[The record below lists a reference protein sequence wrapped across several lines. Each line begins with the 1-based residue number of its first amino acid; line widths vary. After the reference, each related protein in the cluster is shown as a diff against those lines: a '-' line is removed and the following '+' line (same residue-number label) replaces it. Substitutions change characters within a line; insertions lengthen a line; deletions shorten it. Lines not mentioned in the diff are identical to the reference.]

1 MPMER
6 EAYQN
11 LLSEL
16 LLPDLEHSRRTDIL
30 TEIQNEYNGTTGEY
44 AALQEKADK
53 LAKDNNELILANSKL
68 FRMQGITEDT
78 KEKEKEK
85 EKNFSESV
93 TLEQLETRR

>member
-30 TEIQNEYNGTTGEY
+30 TEIQNEYNGTTTEY
-44 AALQEKADK
+44 EELKAKQEK
-53 LAKDNNELILANSKL
+53 LLRDNNELILANSKL
-68 FRMQGITEDT
+68 FRLQGITEDT

-85 EKNFSESV
+85 EKEFSETV
-93 TLEQLETRR
+93 TLEALENRR